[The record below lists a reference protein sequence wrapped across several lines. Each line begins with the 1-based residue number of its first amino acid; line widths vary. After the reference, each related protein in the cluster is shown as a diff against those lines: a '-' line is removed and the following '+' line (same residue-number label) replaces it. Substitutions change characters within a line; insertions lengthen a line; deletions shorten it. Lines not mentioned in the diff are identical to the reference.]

1 MGPVSAF
8 AHLRRFTGN
17 SALTPF
23 ALGTIRSAPTL
34 RESAR
39 TSRLDR
45 QPRLPQRSLRRLRFG
60 LCLRPRSSAGSS
72 ANEPA
77 PALTQPWRAAAR
89 VDASPS

>member
-45 QPRLPQRSLRRLRFG
+45 QPAFRSGAFAGFASASVSARDRAQAHPRTNPRR
-60 LCLRPRSSAGSS
+60 P
-72 ANEPA
+72 
-77 PALTQPWRAAAR
+77 
-89 VDASPS
+89 

>member
-34 RESAR
+34 REVGAHEPPRSSA
-39 TSRLDR
+39 
-45 QPRLPQRSLRRLRFG
+45 RLPQRSLRRLRFG